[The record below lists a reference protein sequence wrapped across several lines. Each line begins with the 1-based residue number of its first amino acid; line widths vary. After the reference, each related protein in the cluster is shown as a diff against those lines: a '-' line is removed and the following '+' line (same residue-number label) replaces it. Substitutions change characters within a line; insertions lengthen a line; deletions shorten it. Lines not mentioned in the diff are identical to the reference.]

1 MCNPKPPVA
10 PRLNTRPAPL
20 PLPLLP
26 GIRIASNRC
35 YVKKLTSYVKKLT
48 SYVKKLTSYVKFF
61 T

>member
-1 MCNPKPPVA
+1 MPSPPAHSPLYSVYT
-10 PRLNTRPAPL
+10 PRLTIRLA

-26 GIRIASNRC
+26 SIKTAPNRC
-35 YVKKLTSYVKKLT
+35 YVKNIT

>member
-1 MCNPKPPVA
+1 MCSPKPPVA
-10 PRLNTRPAPL
+10 PRLNTRLAYL

-48 SYVKKLTSYVKFF
+48 SYVKFF